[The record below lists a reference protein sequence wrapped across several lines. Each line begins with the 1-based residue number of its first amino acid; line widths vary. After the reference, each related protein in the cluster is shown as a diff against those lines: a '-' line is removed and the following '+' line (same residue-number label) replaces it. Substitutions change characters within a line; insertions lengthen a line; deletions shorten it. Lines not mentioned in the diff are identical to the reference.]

1 LAVVTIPLGAKGADL
16 VVWWEKGFY
25 PQENEAV
32 AEVIAAFELGSGKE
46 VEIVRHPQADFLDEI
61 LAALEGRATA
71 GHRLLLVTSR
81 LFPAMGSR

>member
-1 LAVVTIPLGAKGADL
+1 LAVVTIPLGAKGADF

-32 AEVIAAFELGSGKE
+32 AEVIAAFEQGSGKE
-46 VEIVRHPQADFLDEI
+46 VEIVLHPQADFLDEI
-61 LAALEGRATA
+61 LGALERPATA
-71 GHRLLLVTSR
+71 GLHLPVVASR